1 MISLE
6 EFELLGSFKRVSF
19 MLGRASNCF
28 TRGDMSD
35 LRSVFILRD
44 RLGYI
49 LNMIPCKKHQIL
61 EKVRLAFA

>member
-1 MISLE
+1 
-6 EFELLGSFKRVSF
+6 